1 MNDIDKL
8 NIEKELRN
16 LQTYYSL
23 CFNCDYLRYEKFKTC
38 PICNS
43 NIVGN
48 YPSRNSNSIL
58 LAIGITR
65 NIWVR
70 LAYNLDYISISN
82 YEERGGLTYYW
93 GIDVKDIPKIL
104 LNISLRYN
112 TQLSIHKSLKEFIDK
127 YCK

>member
-23 CFNCDYLRYEKFKTC
+23 CFNCDYQRYEKFSIC

-48 YPSRNSNSIL
+48 YSSRNSNSIL

-104 LNISLRYN
+104 LDISLRYN
-112 TQLSIHKSLKEFIDK
+112 TQLSIHKSLKEFINK